1 MSRYF
6 LGRRY
11 GNVPLTVS
19 GSGSNARAPIVAFG
33 DYCGRYGLVRRYGN
47 VAQQTSGSG
56 NGDTRAPLIAAP
68 RGLCNPDGSL
78 IDGEIYL
85 ARLFGNIHNVPVVV
99 PVCNHCATSG
109 GSGASGSGYGS
120 GSGSGSG
127 GGGGGANPGGDG
139 NDDGTFCCRCRRFIN
154 DGSDYFPATLDFTI
168 TSSYLGTRSLSLT
181 KASFG
186 YSCTSTDVVLPFP
199 GRIKALY
206 TGSYSDGAG
215 GLTNLIDCNDGSS
228 RLAANEEILNVNI
241 FCADCN
247 LGASPPSS
255 WSCYY
260 TWARRVGG
268 IPSAVSGT
276 RVLTVNT
283 CAPKWSAT
291 ATQTAICSDP
301 AKGYLALC
309 CDNGFFYNDYVPPSG
324 GPFPPSTPFR
334 YGHCFPALVLDAPAV
349 GSTIQLDADEP

>member
-11 GNVPLTVS
+11 GNVALSGS
-19 GSGSNARAPIVAFG
+19 GSGSNGRVPIVAFG

-47 VAQQTSGSG
+47 VAQQSSGSG
-56 NGDTRAPLIAAP
+56 GGERAPLIAAP

-85 ARLFGNIHNVPVVV
+85 ARLFGNINHVPVVV
-99 PVCNHCATSG
+99 PVCNQCATSG

-127 GGGGGANPGGDG
+127 SGGGGANPGGDG

-154 DGSDYFPATLDFTI
+154 DGSDYFPASLDFTI
-168 TSSYLGTRSLSLT
+168 TSSYLGTRSLTLA

-215 GLTNLIDCNDGSS
+215 GLTNLVNCNDGSLM
-228 RLAANEEILNVNI
+228 LASNEEVLNVNVV
-241 FCADCN
+241 CVDCN
-247 LGASPPSS
+247 LGASPPSA

-260 TWARRVGG
+260 TWSKRVGG
-268 IPSAVSGT
+268 IPSGVNGS
-276 RVLTVNT
+276 RVLTVTT
-283 CAPKWSAT
+283 CSPKWAAT
-291 ATQTAICSDP
+291 ATQTAICSDLT
-301 AKGYLALC
+301 KGYYALC
-309 CDNGFFYNDYVPPSG
+309 CDGGFFYNDGAG
-324 GPFPPSTPFR
+324 GTLAPGTPFR
-334 YGHCFPALVLDAPAV
+334 YGMCYPALTLDAPAV
-349 GSTIQLDADEP
+349 GSTIQLDVDEP